1 VAGYQGI
8 ASYESVS
15 GHDAC
20 GVTNM
25 MERQD
30 PSDVHRQPLLEQLAF
45 GRVSSSDLIYGYL
58 IYMVYQAEKRF
69 GAQITMSLPDFP
81 CRDAMLT
88 ALRPD
93 SELETVR
100 NGLLLEGFQFYFI
113 RHFLFERLSSSYKG

>member
-1 VAGYQGI
+1 VI
-8 ASYESVS
+8 SFTVI
-15 GHDAC
+15 D
-20 GVTNM
+20 
-25 MERQD
+25 
-30 PSDVHRQPLLEQLAF
+30 
-45 GRVSSSDLIYGYL
+45 IYGISGRKAVWSPNYD
-58 IYMVYQAEKRF
+58 V
-69 GAQITMSLPDFP
+69 LPDFP